1 MSKNRSSLEFIP
13 GKGWAPGGQNQ
24 PAFDRFA
31 PQHHYPPH
39 PPFSSTPT
47 NPLLH
52 LLIQPTESTTRQD
65 TTREGCHSTP
75 EFPRTRLARSQRTLP
90 RGTGFRRDF
99 FVSLLSGDVA
109 AAVVSTTLPPRERTT
124 GSTFTRQCEMVSGAA
139 FVIPAPAGGSEGCDC
154 GKLVSAEEKRTNKQT
169 KSHSRAHAGTVYTP
183 LQTPPE
189 PKPKQPRRCRL

>member
-31 PQHHYPPH
+31 PQHHNPP
-39 PPFSSTPT
+39 PPFPPTLT

-75 EFPRTRLARSQRTLP
+75 EFPPCSRTRLAWSQRTLP

-109 AAVVSTTLPPRERTT
+109 AVVVSTSLPPRERTT

-139 FVIPAPAGGSEGCDC
+139 FVIPAPARE
-154 GKLVSAEEKRTNKQT
+154 
-169 KSHSRAHAGTVYTP
+169 
-183 LQTPPE
+183 
-189 PKPKQPRRCRL
+189 